1 MREFKGAAKTNHEIL
16 VAYLWERADWVPTH
30 ELVKLS
36 RPYGFVCSAGD
47 VRARELA
54 GNECAPHLQNKVDG
68 EEGRKLGLDS
78 RYQYFRYKA
87 QPRFENAALLR
98 YLTSTRASVGRRQS
112 VRHISGA
119 NQYICI
125 ARVKRNGVD

>member
-1 MREFKGAAKTNHEIL
+1 MREFKGTATTNHEIL

-36 RPYGFVCSAGD
+36 RPYGFVGSAGD

-54 GNECAPHLQNKVDG
+54 RNACAPHLQNKVDR

-78 RYQYFRYKA
+78 RYEYFRYKR
-87 QPRFENAALLR
+87 QRRFNNAALLR
-98 YLTSTRASVGRRQS
+98 WFDEYPVPPPLSTHSKFYDLIVPS
-112 VRHISGA
+112 
-119 NQYICI
+119 
-125 ARVKRNGVD
+125 D